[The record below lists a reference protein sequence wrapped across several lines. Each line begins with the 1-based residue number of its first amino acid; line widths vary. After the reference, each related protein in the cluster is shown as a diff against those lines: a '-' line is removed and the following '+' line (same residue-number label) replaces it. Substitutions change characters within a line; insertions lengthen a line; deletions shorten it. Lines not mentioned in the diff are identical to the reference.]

1 MREESGVEE
10 KKVESRRRKVQR
22 KEKYME
28 KQSVKVYEDL
38 QKEEKYPRT
47 GFWYL

>member
-1 MREESGVEE
+1 MELR
-10 KKVESRRRKVQR
+10 KRKVQR

-28 KQSVKVYEDL
+28 KQSVKICEDL
-38 QKEEKYPRT
+38 QKEGEYPQT

>member
-1 MREESGVEE
+1 MEPKRRE
-10 KKVESRRRKVQR
+10 VQR

-28 KQSVKVYEDL
+28 KQSAKICEDL
-38 QKEEKYPRT
+38 QKEEKYPWT

>member
-1 MREESGVEE
+1 MEL
-10 KKVESRRRKVQR
+10 RRGKVQR

-28 KQSVKVYEDL
+28 KQSVKICEDL
-38 QKEEKYPRT
+38 QKEEKYHWT